1 MVFAHRDLDKEK
13 KKETNDLNISTDS
26 GNVADISSTSIEV
39 EIESEVDGKKVT
51 SRVMGT
57 ATPIIGSAVIE
68 QETMVSCDFY
78 FHFFFRIYLL
88 PKDRNIIV
96 VCMTVQRETGHW
108 ETTMTTDQKI
118 LTSAASMAAI
128 LAAWCC
134 GPLISS
140 SVGLLPP
147 AKPRCAAA
155 TDALLFLEFSIALA

>member
-1 MVFAHRDLDKEK
+1 MYESVDIQTEAAKPKMVFVHRDLDKEK
-13 KKETNDLNISTDS
+13 KKEANDPNKSTDS
-26 GNVADISSTSIEV
+26 GNLADISSTSIEV

-51 SRVMGT
+51 SRVIGT
-57 ATPIIGSAVIE
+57 VTPIVGSAVIE

-108 ETTMTTDQKI
+108 ETAMTTDQKI

-128 LAAWCC
+128 LAA
-134 GPLISS
+134 
-140 SVGLLPP
+140 
-147 AKPRCAAA
+147 
-155 TDALLFLEFSIALA
+155 

>member
-1 MVFAHRDLDKEK
+1 MVFVRRDLNKEK
-13 KKETNDLNISTDS
+13 KKEANDPNRSTVS
-26 GNVADISSTSIEV
+26 GNLAHISSTSIEV

-51 SRVMGT
+51 SRVIGT
-57 ATPIIGSAVIE
+57 VTSIIGSAVTE

-88 PKDRNIIV
+88 SKDQNIIV

-128 LAAWCC
+128 LAA
-134 GPLISS
+134 
-140 SVGLLPP
+140 
-147 AKPRCAAA
+147 
-155 TDALLFLEFSIALA
+155 

>member
-1 MVFAHRDLDKEK
+1 MVFVCRDLDKEK
-13 KKETNDLNISTDS
+13 KKEANDPNRSTDS

-51 SRVMGT
+51 SKVMGT
-57 ATPIIGSAVIE
+57 VTPIIGSAVTE
-68 QETMVSCDFY
+68 QETTVSCDFY

-88 PKDRNIIV
+88 PKDQNIIV

-128 LAAWCC
+128 LAA
-134 GPLISS
+134 
-140 SVGLLPP
+140 
-147 AKPRCAAA
+147 
-155 TDALLFLEFSIALA
+155 